1 MISLKLFLAIF
12 AVLAIAHSFEGYNK
26 RYEKYPQ
33 RQSYSYPKSRSKTG
47 YRNERS
53 DENSDED
60 DNRYKMNE
68 FNDLRNYIDS
78 LVRNK
83 LKNRLRSD
91 FDDFGNFRALKK
103 CLHTVIIH
111 TKLK

>member
-12 AVLAIAHSFEGYNK
+12 AVLATFAHSFEGYNK

-33 RQSYSYPKSRSKTG
+33 RQSYSYPKSRSKTA

-60 DNRYKMNE
+60 DNRYTMNE

-91 FDDFGNFRALKK
+91 FDDYGKFLSLKK
-103 CLHTVIIH
+103 NLFI
-111 TKLK
+111 L

>member
-12 AVLAIAHSFEGYNK
+12 AVLAIAHSFEGYK
-26 RYEKYPQ
+26 RYPQ
-33 RQSYSYPKSRSKTG
+33 RQSYSYPKSRSKTA

-60 DNRYKMNE
+60 DNSYMLNE
-68 FNDLRNYIDS
+68 FNDIRNYIDS

-91 FDDFGNFRALKK
+91 IDDFGNIRALK
-103 CLHTVIIH
+103 HVFII
-111 TKLK
+111 

>member
-1 MISLKLFLAIF
+1 MISLKLFLAIC
-12 AVLAIAHSFEGYNK
+12 AVFAIAHSFDGFK

-33 RQSYSYPKSRSKTG
+33 RQSYGYPKSYPKSR

-60 DNRYKMNE
+60 DNSYMMNE
-68 FNDLRNYIDS
+68 FNDIRNYIDS

-83 LKNRLRSD
+83 LKNRLRFD
-91 FDDFGNFRALKK
+91 IDDFGNFRALKNVFISN
-103 CLHTVIIH
+103 T
-111 TKLK
+111 